1 MIPET
6 SRELH
11 LNLSDQSRLRSSL
24 SHTCLTALNTQCVHK
39 ACACAVTGVTP
50 ATNHH
55 RLTLALPEWPRSAA
69 VLFLYVIGVAAE
81 RSWENFLISKLFY
94 FTYTHECSMADP
106 RADGGI
112 CHPVSLDEL
121 FPPSHGCSSHT
132 WLLEDFPGYNFNRFR
147 LGVILG
153 CNKMWQT
160 YVLLV
165 LFFFFFFRDT
175 CGSLWIKEAN
185 MQLTRRK

>member
-81 RSWENFLISKLFY
+81 RSWENFLISKLF
-94 FTYTHECSMADP
+94 F
-106 RADGGI
+106 
-112 CHPVSLDEL
+112 LL
-121 FPPSHGCSSHT
+121 FIS
-132 WLLEDFPGYNFNRFR
+132 
-147 LGVILG
+147 
-153 CNKMWQT
+153 
-160 YVLLV
+160 
-165 LFFFFFFRDT
+165 
-175 CGSLWIKEAN
+175 
-185 MQLTRRK
+185 LTRMSVRWRIHVQMVEFVIP